1 MSAMRKQ
8 DTPFARITR
17 TSRWLNFALF
27 GALPFALVLIGA
39 LYWGLNR
46 IVEQERERLNL
57 DFSIL
62 AGYIHAQEQ
71 FLSKWR
77 SQSASLPVESMHSP
91 ITLHSADVSERI
103 GMQLF
108 EGRHT
113 DAEMAFSLACEDA
126 ADCPTGGRRLADLG
140 GYLADFYSSFWAASY
155 FPASTVFLV
164 NQTDSISLSVPA
176 VGAASGYERLSSR
189 AFLSV
194 TDSVRT
200 ELRRLR
206 AVKERLIELDVPGR
220 SEPGKSG
227 RVHWFRSEALPGSML
242 GLVYADMPQAV
253 WTTPLGT
260 PSSVYAVTQFNHQR
274 INIFEKTMRRPLHGG
289 FWLLHRD
296 EGLLLGD
303 GPVPL
308 ARQDGL
314 HYTAD
319 GIVLRI
325 TDTSGAW
332 TGTYRVSYGA
342 FFQDNLWLPSIAG
355 ILLLLS
361 LGTGIVSTRWYS
373 RRVIAPALEAQRDII
388 DKEEFSR
395 TLIETAPV
403 ALCVLAR
410 PAGTVV
416 FGNGLALQWLDAE
429 AGRELDNS
437 PQTNLFLRQVL
448 SATGPGTIDSFHAA
462 DGRPL
467 YVAFAPTRYNHQD
480 VVLCAFA
487 DISARAVVEQTLAD
501 AKREADKAS
510 EAKSTFLATM
520 SHEIRTPLYGVLGT
534 LELMSLTKLDTEQ
547 RQHVERMQS
556 SSAILL
562 QLISD
567 ILDITKIETGQ
578 LVLEFT
584 RFNPRELVQSCTN
597 SYAAM
602 AAQKGLLLFC
612 CVDVAVPEWT
622 TGDAVRIRQIL
633 NNLLSNAI
641 KFSESGHVIVRLTV
655 ASEMAEKTHLMLQ
668 VVDTGIGIGKAEQTQ
683 LFVPFYQINSGSHT
697 VRGTGIGLS
706 ICARLA
712 KLMGSDI
719 RVTSELGLGSS
730 FSLELPLQVTS
741 GQRASPPDLSNICVY
756 VRSPHHELTE
766 NICLWL
772 KRWGAQAEAAPHPL
786 PLGMP
791 NDVLLDVL
799 YNGNFDV
806 LDWAGHHV
814 LASAADKAPSARTL
828 QVINSVE
835 HIAAGILAAVRGE
848 REVVPVIDIG
858 ALAPL
863 GLSILVAE
871 DNPINQITL
880 QQQLEQLGCEVTL
893 SSDGAEALTLWGLS
907 QYDAVLTDVNM
918 PRMNGYDLARELR
931 ARGETVPI
939 IGVTANAMREEEERC
954 VAAGMTSWLVKP
966 IGLSTLRLHL
976 QGSGKLRAGVATSGS
991 DSTALPE
998 SAPEQTPT
1006 LHPAP
1011 DSALEQVPNVP
1022 AKYRALF
1029 VSTMEADVADMER
1042 ALEGNDQRA
1051 LGRTLHRMRGALS
1064 VMQMTVLTG
1073 RLEALEAR
1081 LRSDG
1086 LDVGTMSE
1094 GQAVVRLLRDTLA
1107 AI

>member
-1 MSAMRKQ
+1 MRKQ

-27 GALPFALVLIGA
+27 GVLPFALVLVGA

-62 AGYIHAQEQ
+62 VGYIHAQEQ
-71 FLSKWR
+71 FLSRLR
-77 SQSASLPVESMHSP
+77 SQSGSLPVESMYSA
-91 ITLHSADVSERI
+91 ITLRAADVPERI

-108 EGRHT
+108 EGQHT
-113 DAEMAFSLACEDA
+113 TAEMSFSLACEDA
-126 ADCPTGGRRLADLG
+126 LDCPTGGRRLADLG

-164 NQTDSISLSVPA
+164 NHADSISLSVPA
-176 VGAASGYERLSSR
+176 VGAPSGYERLSSR
-189 AFLSV
+189 TFLGV
-194 TDSVRT
+194 TDSVRA
-200 ELRRLR
+200 ELRRLQ

-220 SEPGKSG
+220 SDPGTFG
-227 RVHWFRSEALPGSML
+227 RVHWFRSDALSGSML

-253 WTTPLGT
+253 WTTQAGV
-260 PSSVYAVTQFNHQR
+260 PSAVYAVTQFNQQR

-289 FWLLHRD
+289 FWLAHRD
-296 EGLLLGD
+296 EGLLLGEGD
-303 GPVPL
+303 VPP
-308 ARQDGL
+308 ASRDGL
-314 HYTAD
+314 HYTAE

-325 TDTSGAW
+325 TDPSGAW

-373 RRVIAPALEAQRDII
+373 RRVIAPALDAQRDII

-410 PAGTVV
+410 PIGKVV
-416 FGNGLALQWLDAE
+416 FGNGLALQWLGAE
-429 AGRELDNS
+429 AGGELDNS

-448 SATGPGTIDSFHAA
+448 GATGPGTIASFHAT

-467 YVAFAPTRYNHQD
+467 YVAYAPTRYNHQD

-487 DISARAVVEQTLAD
+487 DISARAVIEQTLAD
-501 AKREADKAS
+501 AKRDADKAS

-534 LELMSLTKLDTEQ
+534 LELMGLTKLDTEQ

-578 LVLEFT
+578 LVLEST
-584 RFNPRELVQSCTN
+584 QFNPRELVQSCTS

-612 CVDVAVPEWT
+612 CVDVDVPEWA

-633 NNLLSNAI
+633 SNLLSNAI

-655 ASEMAEKTHLMLQ
+655 ANVMSDKTHLMLQ

-712 KLMGSDI
+712 KLMGSEV

-730 FSLELPLQVTS
+730 FSLELPLQMAS
-741 GQRASPPDLSNICVY
+741 AQSASPPDLTNIRVY

-772 KRWGAQAEAAPHPL
+772 KRWGAQAEAAPNPL

-791 NDVLLDVL
+791 DEVLLDVL
-799 YNGNFDV
+799 YNANFDA
-806 LDWAGHHV
+806 LGWAGHHV
-814 LASAADKAPSARTL
+814 FASAAAKPPSARTR
-828 QVINSVE
+828 QVTTSVE
-835 HIAAGILAAVRGE
+835 HIAAGILSAVRGE
-848 REVVPVIDIG
+848 RAMTPVIDVG

-871 DNPINQITL
+871 DNPINQVTL
-880 QQQLEQLGCEVTL
+880 QHQLEQLGCEVTL

-907 QYDAVLTDVNM
+907 HYDVVLTDVNM
-918 PRMNGYDLARELR
+918 PRMNGYELARELR
-931 ARGETVPI
+931 ALGTSVPI

-954 VAAGMTSWLVKP
+954 LAAGMTSWLVKP

-976 QGSGKLRAGVATSGS
+976 QGSGAPSKGMAASSGGYLTARSPDPEPEPELERA
-991 DSTALPE
+991 
-998 SAPEQTPT
+998 
-1006 LHPAP
+1006 
-1011 DSALEQVPNVP
+1011 PNVP

-1086 LDVGTMSE
+1086 LDGGALSE
-1094 GQAVVRLLRDTLA
+1094 GQAVARLLRDTLA